1 MSFPESLSW
10 RDDGHWVTLRVEAD
24 GLIVAPDRCPNG
36 NHPDS
41 DCYHHAIGGCL
52 VRHFVQTYGLDI
64 NLSNAAPKEQMQ
76 ILWAWDGNPVD
87 IDSDTC
93 YIMFVDDE
101 RVSGWLAAEKET
113 TDGGTDES
121 NSD

>member
-1 MSFPESLSW
+1 M
-10 RDDGHWVTLRVEAD
+10 
-24 GLIVAPDRCPNG
+24 
-36 NHPDS
+36 
-41 DCYHHAIGGCL
+41 L

-64 NLSNAAPKEQMQ
+64 NLSNAAPIEQML
-76 ILWAWDGNPVD
+76 ILWAWDVITVD